1 MGRYIIYER
10 KILMSARKSDLYNF
24 LPMDINYLTKV
35 YELELESYDFPWTKE
50 ILRDCILYK
59 YDSFVVVLNDN
70 LVGYII
76 SKITYP
82 ETHILNLTVKK
93 NFRKKGIGKALI
105 ELIISDARLR
115 NSENIILEVRADNTD
130 AQSLYKKL
138 NFEIIGT
145 RKDYYESKNG
155 REDAYVLNLNL

>member
-1 MGRYIIYER
+1 
-10 KILMSARKSDLYNF
+10 MSARKSDLYNF
-24 LPMDINYLTKV
+24 IPMDIKDLDKV
-35 YELELESYDFPWTKE
+35 YNLELDSYDYPWTKE

-59 YDSFVVVLNDN
+59 YDSFEVLFNNN
-70 LVGYII
+70 LVGYVI

-93 NFRKKGIGKALI
+93 SFRKKGIGKSLV

-115 NSENIILEVRADNTD
+115 NSENIILEVRVNNIE

-138 NFEIIGT
+138 NFQMIGI

-155 REDAYVLNLNL
+155 REDAYVFNLDL

>member
-1 MGRYIIYER
+1 
-10 KILMSARKSDLYNF
+10 MSVRKSDLYNF

-59 YDSFVVVLNDN
+59 YDSFVVVLDDN

-93 NFRKKGIGKALI
+93 NFRKNGIGKALI

-115 NSENIILEVRADNTD
+115 NSENIILEVRANNTD

-138 NFEIIGT
+138 NFEVIGT
-145 RKDYYESKNG
+145 RKDYYESKND

>member
-1 MGRYIIYER
+1 
-10 KILMSARKSDLYNF
+10 MSARKSDLYNF
-24 LPMDINYLTKV
+24 LPMDINYLLRV

-115 NSENIILEVRADNTD
+115 NSENIILEVRANNTD

-138 NFEIIGT
+138 DFEVIGT
-145 RKDYYESKNG
+145 RKDYYESKND

>member
-1 MGRYIIYER
+1 
-10 KILMSARKSDLYNF
+10 MSARKSDLYNF
-24 LPMDINYLTKV
+24 LPMDINYLLRV

-70 LVGYII
+70 LIGYII

-115 NSENIILEVRADNTD
+115 NSENIILEVRANNTD

-138 NFEIIGT
+138 NFEVIGT
-145 RKDYYESKNG
+145 RKDYYESKND

>member
-1 MGRYIIYER
+1 
-10 KILMSARKSDLYNF
+10 MSVRKSDLYNF

-93 NFRKKGIGKALI
+93 NFRKNGIGKALV

-115 NSENIILEVRADNTD
+115 NSENIILEVRANNTD
-130 AQSLYKKL
+130 AQSLNKKL
-138 NFEIIGT
+138 NFEVIGT
-145 RKDYYESKNG
+145 RKDYYESKND

>member
-1 MGRYIIYER
+1 
-10 KILMSARKSDLYNF
+10 MSARKSDLYKF

-59 YDSFVVVLNDN
+59 YDSFVVVLDDN

-115 NSENIILEVRADNTD
+115 NSENIILEVRANNTD

-138 NFEIIGT
+138 NFEVIGT

>member
-1 MGRYIIYER
+1 
-10 KILMSARKSDLYNF
+10 MSARKSDLYNF
-24 LPMDINYLTKV
+24 LPMDINNLTKV

-70 LVGYII
+70 LIGYII

-115 NSENIILEVRADNTD
+115 NSENIILEVRANNTD

-138 NFEIIGT
+138 NFEVIGT
-145 RKDYYESKNG
+145 RKDYYESKDG
-155 REDAYVLNLNL
+155 RQDAYVLNLNL

>member
-1 MGRYIIYER
+1 
-10 KILMSARKSDLYNF
+10 MSARKSDLYNF
-24 LPMDINYLTKV
+24 LPMDINYLLRV

-93 NFRKKGIGKALI
+93 SFRKKGIGKALI

-138 NFEIIGT
+138 NF
-145 RKDYYESKNG
+145 
-155 REDAYVLNLNL
+155 

>member
-1 MGRYIIYER
+1 
-10 KILMSARKSDLYNF
+10 MSARKSDLYNF
-24 LPMDINYLTKV
+24 FPMDINYLTKV

-59 YDSFVVVLNDN
+59 YDSFVVILNDT

-115 NSENIILEVRADNTD
+115 NSENIILEVRANNTN

-138 NFEIIGT
+138 NFEVIGT

>member
-1 MGRYIIYER
+1 
-10 KILMSARKSDLYNF
+10 MSARKSDLYNF
-24 LPMDINYLTKV
+24 LPMDINYLIRV

-70 LVGYII
+70 LIGYII

-138 NFEIIGT
+138 NFEVIGT

>member
-1 MGRYIIYER
+1 
-10 KILMSARKSDLYNF
+10 MSARKSDLYNF
-24 LPMDINYLTKV
+24 FPMDINYLTKV

-93 NFRKKGIGKALI
+93 NFRKNGIGKALI

-115 NSENIILEVRADNTD
+115 NSENIILEVRANNTD

-138 NFEIIGT
+138 NFEVIGT
-145 RKDYYESKNG
+145 RKDYYESKND

>member
-1 MGRYIIYER
+1 
-10 KILMSARKSDLYNF
+10 
-24 LPMDINYLTKV
+24 MDINYLLRV

-70 LVGYII
+70 LIGYII

-93 NFRKKGIGKALI
+93 NFRKKGIGKDLI

-115 NSENIILEVRADNTD
+115 NSENIILEVRANNTD

-138 NFEIIGT
+138 NFEVIGT
-145 RKDYYESKNG
+145 RKDYYESKND

>member
-1 MGRYIIYER
+1 
-10 KILMSARKSDLYNF
+10 MSVRKSDLYNF

-59 YDSFVVVLNDN
+59 YDSFVVVLNNN

-93 NFRKKGIGKALI
+93 NFRKNGIGKALV

-115 NSENIILEVRADNTD
+115 NSENIILEVRVNNTD

-138 NFEIIGT
+138 NFEVIGT
-145 RKDYYESKNG
+145 RKDYYESKNDK
-155 REDAYVLNLNL
+155 EDAYVLNLNL

>member
-1 MGRYIIYER
+1 
-10 KILMSARKSDLYNF
+10 MSARKSDLYNF

-93 NFRKKGIGKALI
+93 NFRKNGIGKALI

-115 NSENIILEVRADNTD
+115 NSENIILEVRANNTD

-138 NFEIIGT
+138 NFEVIGT
-145 RKDYYESKNG
+145 RKDYYESKND

>member
-1 MGRYIIYER
+1 
-10 KILMSARKSDLYNF
+10 MSARKSDLYNF

-76 SKITYP
+76 SKIAYP

-93 NFRKKGIGKALI
+93 NFRKKGIGKDLI

-115 NSENIILEVRADNTD
+115 NSENIILEVRANNTD

-138 NFEIIGT
+138 NFEVIGT

>member
-1 MGRYIIYER
+1 
-10 KILMSARKSDLYNF
+10 MSARKSDLYNF
-24 LPMDINYLTKV
+24 LPMDINYLLRV

-59 YDSFVVVLNDN
+59 YDSFVVVLNNN
-70 LVGYII
+70 LIGYII

-93 NFRKKGIGKALI
+93 NFRKNGIGKALI

-115 NSENIILEVRADNTD
+115 NSENIILEVRANNTD

-138 NFEIIGT
+138 NFEVIGT
-145 RKDYYESKNG
+145 RKDYYESKND

>member
-1 MGRYIIYER
+1 
-10 KILMSARKSDLYNF
+10 MSARKSDLYNF
-24 LPMDINYLTKV
+24 LPMDINYLLRV

-70 LVGYII
+70 LIGYII

-138 NFEIIGT
+138 NFEVIGT
-145 RKDYYESKNG
+145 RKDYYESKND